1 MIRIEGI
8 PIVAA
13 RLAASLKTVGIPAT
27 AQVFHQT
34 QRTLSTRPSATVRT
48 RRPRANA
55 RVCLTKGDTQASL
68 ET

>member
-13 RLAASLKTVGIPAT
+13 RLAVMLKFTKAIEPSRPVRPHRTRDSQFPIAST
-27 AQVFHQT
+27 
-34 QRTLSTRPSATVRT
+34 TVRT

-55 RVCLTKGDTQASL
+55 QVCA
-68 ET
+68 

>member
-13 RLAASLKTVGIPAT
+13 RLAASLKTAKSPET

-34 QRTLSTRPSATVRT
+34 QRTPSTKPSATYECAGLGRM
-48 RRPRANA
+48 PECA
-55 RVCLTKGDTQASL
+55 
-68 ET
+68 